1 MADNSTHSAD
11 GRSWAMLLLLSLIW
25 GGSFLFIAI
34 AVKELAP
41 LQLVFARV
49 AIAAL
54 LLLPIHLALRG
65 SLPRDRKT
73 WIAAGGMSVMNN
85 ILPFTLIVWGQQYI
99 SGGLASVVNA
109 TTPIFTVIFL
119 AMAGLEG
126 ITWRKSI
133 ALAVGFVG
141 VIVIKGGNIGD
152 LSDQSLGVLAVLA
165 AAGFYGLSAPWS
177 KLRLA
182 GISPLTTATC
192 QLILSSIGMLVVVLL
207 FGDMQQYAVA
217 SATTWLALLG
227 LAGLSTS
234 LAYLLFFQIIA
245 RAGPSFVSLCTMLIP
260 VSAILLGY
268 AVLGERLTWNEV
280 IGALIIGVALI
291 VIDGRLLKRV
301 WPQSHP

>member
-65 SLPRDRKT
+65 RLPRDRKT

-192 QLILSSIGMLVVVLL
+192 Q
-207 FGDMQQYAVA
+207 
-217 SATTWLALLG
+217 
-227 LAGLSTS
+227 
-234 LAYLLFFQIIA
+234 
-245 RAGPSFVSLCTMLIP
+245 
-260 VSAILLGY
+260 
-268 AVLGERLTWNEV
+268 
-280 IGALIIGVALI
+280 
-291 VIDGRLLKRV
+291 
-301 WPQSHP
+301 